1 MPERGLTPGR
11 YAIDGSGRLYACRGR
26 WRRNAV
32 AIVTI
37 KPRRDQISEDES
49 KAIRAIEDMLT
60 PPQLA
65 ESSSNAKPPAKIS
78 LKGAVSA
85 MEQLA
90 ESWKRRG

>member
-1 MPERGLTPGR
+1 MPERSLTPGR
-11 YAIDGSGRLYACRGR
+11 YAIDRNGRLYACRGR

-37 KPRRDQISEDES
+37 KPRRDWISEDER
-49 KAIRAIEDMLT
+49 KAIGAIEDMLT
-60 PPQLA
+60 PPEPA
-65 ESSSNAKPPAKIS
+65 ASCDVAKPPAKIS